1 HVRRVRRTYAA
12 RRDAFAA
19 ALQRHLGSAIQFR
32 VPDGGMALWT
42 HVDESIDM
50 AAWAQAGEREGV
62 VFNDARGCDFYDRD
76 TSHMRLGYSFHD
88 EAELEE
94 AARRMARALMRVRR
108 T

>member
-1 HVRRVRRTYAA
+1 VRRMRRMYVA
-12 RRDAFAA
+12 RRDALAA
-19 ALQRHLGSAIQFR
+19 ALQRHLGSAITFR
-32 VPDGGMALWT
+32 VPDGGMALWAR
-42 HVDESIDM
+42 VDDGIDT
-50 AAWAQAGEREGV
+50 ATWAQAGEREGV
-62 VFNDARGCDFYDRD
+62 VFNDARGCDFHGRD